1 MNSNKLQIIETL
13 VTLLVYI
20 VSFFVTKNI
29 IDTSLKKAQLER
41 TRRKLI
47 IKAINLFMSIVVLVL
62 IAVIWGVEQNKITL
76 FASTILTA
84 FGIAFFV
91 QWSLLSNITSSIILF
106 FNQTLR
112 LGDTIKFFDKDFQFE
127 GEVKELTCFSIHFKI
142 LNGEII
148 TIPNSIILHKSILVI
163 RKKD

>member
-1 MNSNKLQIIETL
+1 MNSYKLQIIETL

-127 GEVKELTCFSIHFKI
+127 G
-142 LNGEII
+142 
-148 TIPNSIILHKSILVI
+148 
-163 RKKD
+163 